1 MHWLCPSPSFYLM
14 KSLSAVSLTFWFLYS
29 RTEQGKSCVSVT
41 RQHGARPP
49 ITVYAH
55 NTKIHV
61 EGDRF
66 SFTGF
71 PMVGGGREHFC
82 SEPFFYTRH
91 KTSLAPKKITNQ
103 RHAQK
108 TPLLLI
114 SPFGA
119 YASHADR
126 SPTSLGYA
134 PVSFQVNISLQ
145 PLSLFPSWAGV
156 FCQVTPDGHE
166 GEFPPARHL
175 LVRASMLCLQFPY
188 AALGGGGSPGLVCH
202 DALGHRVPVR
212 QASQRGALPPGGMAG
227 FEWGR
232 A

>member
-1 MHWLCPSPSFYLM
+1 
-14 KSLSAVSLTFWFLYS
+14 
-29 RTEQGKSCVSVT
+29 
-41 RQHGARPP
+41 
-49 ITVYAH
+49 
-55 NTKIHV
+55 
-61 EGDRF
+61 
-66 SFTGF
+66 
-71 PMVGGGREHFC
+71 MVGVGREHFC

-91 KTSLAPKKITNQ
+91 KTSLDPKKITNQ

-145 PLSLFPSWAGV
+145 PLSLFLSWAGV

-202 DALGHRVPVR
+202 DALGHRVPK
-212 QASQRGALPPGGMAG
+212 AGAQ
-227 FEWGR
+227 
-232 A
+232 